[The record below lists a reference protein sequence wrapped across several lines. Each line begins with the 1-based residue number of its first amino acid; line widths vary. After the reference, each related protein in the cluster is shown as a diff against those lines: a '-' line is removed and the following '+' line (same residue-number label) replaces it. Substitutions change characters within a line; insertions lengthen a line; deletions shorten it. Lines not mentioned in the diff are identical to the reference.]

1 MASTRPPALT
11 ALTARCPSVPREAA
25 QSQRDQALV
34 AQFCR
39 IGISRRQNF
48 FTSEMTTEKWEHKA
62 PALQQ
67 PGKQSGTWLQQ
78 TMTLQSIRVVLSH
91 WHFSTVS
98 TVSALALL
106 LKTFR
111 PTHRIPASTTWT
123 QVSKSCGFTSTRPAF
138 SNLGALLGKL
148 STFSQKVQKDWIW
161 KTSKSIE
168 ILSVSSSKWGLTIT
182 KYSTPIKQQYQK
194 QHSYLSMS
202 IHLNDVS
209 FHMISYVCYSY
220 HRFSSLGFLKVQAG
234 PCAREV
240 AHLEALHSPS
250 HPGSK
255 DTSKITMERWIWM
268 IFPIMK
274 LRKKYLIQDTS
285 DTSVVSFQVLWKI
298 VMSPCHCSNFRC
310 PNVGKRREPTT
321 MGSRAI
327 WTPGNLQDVAIQRHI
342 NKYQQRYINYINIH
356 QL

>member
-1 MASTRPPALT
+1 MGICHFGCCERPPAEWFHGFHDHRHWRHG
-11 ALTARCPSVPREAA
+11 APRCLVKLLNLRETRPWSLSVASESAANSSHLRWRQKNENTKPRLCNSLE
-25 QSQRDQALV
+25 SKVALV
-34 AQFCR
+34 Y
-39 IGISRRQNF
+39 N
-48 FTSEMTTEKWEHKA
+48 K
-62 PALQQ
+62 
-67 PGKQSGTWLQQ
+67 
-78 TMTLQSIRVVLSH
+78 MTLQSIRVVLSH
-91 WHFSTVS
+91 WHVFTVS
-98 TVSALALL
+98 TVSALAFLF
-106 LKTFR
+106 KTFR

-138 SNLGALLGKL
+138 SNLGALLRKL

-268 IFPIMK
+268 IF
-274 LRKKYLIQDTS
+274 
-285 DTSVVSFQVLWKI
+285 
-298 VMSPCHCSNFRC
+298 
-310 PNVGKRREPTT
+310 
-321 MGSRAI
+321 
-327 WTPGNLQDVAIQRHI
+327 
-342 NKYQQRYINYINIH
+342 
-356 QL
+356 